1 MKQILFLLAA
11 VLLLGGCAEEKK
23 TDVRWATFNIRYDN
37 PQDSLNN
44 WQYRKDRVC
53 QFIKD
58 HELDIVGMQ
67 EVLHNQFQD
76 LRAGL
81 PEYDGIGV
89 GRDDGKTAG
98 EYAPLFYRKDK
109 YEVLDSNT
117 FWLAENPDSVGMMGW
132 DAVCVRIATW
142 AKFKDKATGKIFMA
156 VNTHFDHVGEEA
168 RRQSA
173 LLIIRKIKEIVGE
186 RPAVVTGDF
195 NVTDASDAYETITTN
210 EFVMKDAY
218 KTAARV
224 TGVDYTFHDFAQFGP
239 IETKPL
245 SRIQKISGA
254 NLARNW
260 VMIPHVTFNDDCDIT
275 ELEDFRKTIGK
286 EWEKSG
292 LKISPL
298 AFIIKAAAE
307 ALKAFPTFNSS
318 LDGDNLV
325 LKQYYH
331 IGFAA
336 DTPNGLVVPVIKDA
350 DKKGLKQIAKELTDL
365 SALARD
371 GKLKPTD
378 MQGATFTISSL
389 GGIGG
394 TGFTPIVNAPE
405 VAILGVCKSQIKPV
419 WNGKEFAPRLMCPL
433 SLSFDHRVID
443 GAAAARFTVYL
454 GKLLSDVRR
463 LIL

>member
-23 TDVRWATFNIRYDN
+23 TDVRWATFNVRYDN

-58 HELDIVGMQ
+58 RELDIVGMQ

-186 RPAVVTGDF
+186 RPAVVTG
-195 NVTDASDAYETITTN
+195 
-210 EFVMKDAY
+210 
-218 KTAARV
+218 ARV
-224 TGVDYTFHDFAQFGP
+224 TGVDYTFHDFA
-239 IETKPL
+239 
-245 SRIQKISGA
+245 RIPAEDCEKIDFIFVTPQVLVK
-254 NLARNW
+254 NCE
-260 VMIPHVTFNDDCDIT
+260 IP
-275 ELEDFRKTIGK
+275 
-286 EWEKSG
+286 
-292 LKISPL
+292 
-298 AFIIKAAAE
+298 AE
-307 ALKAFPTFNSS
+307 
-318 LDGDNLV
+318 
-325 LKQYYH
+325 
-331 IGFAA
+331 
-336 DTPNGLVVPVIKDA
+336 VPEA
-350 DKKGLKQIAKELTDL
+350 
-365 SALARD
+365 
-371 GKLKPTD
+371 
-378 MQGATFTISSL
+378 
-389 GGIGG
+389 
-394 TGFTPIVNAPE
+394 
-405 VAILGVCKSQIKPV
+405 
-419 WNGKEFAPRLMCPL
+419 
-433 SLSFDHRVID
+433 
-443 GAAAARFTVYL
+443 
-454 GKLLSDVRR
+454 LLSDHNPQ
-463 LIL
+463 LADLEF